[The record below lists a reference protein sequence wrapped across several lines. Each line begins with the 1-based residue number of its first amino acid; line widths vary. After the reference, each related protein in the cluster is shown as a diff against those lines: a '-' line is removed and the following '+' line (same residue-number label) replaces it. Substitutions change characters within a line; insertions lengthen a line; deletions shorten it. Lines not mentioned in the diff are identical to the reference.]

1 MKILELRFKN
11 LNSLYGEW
19 HIDFTTP
26 DYSANGIFAII
37 GPTGAGKSTILD
49 AICLALY
56 GATPRLGKITKNSNQ
71 LMSRQTA
78 DCFSEVTFESQA
90 GIFRCHWS
98 QQKARKKI
106 DGNLGESKHEIVE
119 ANSGLLLE
127 SKKRDVAHVIE
138 EKTGMDF
145 ERFTRSILLAQG
157 GFSAFLTASPDERAP
172 ILEQMTGTK
181 IYSEISVRVHET
193 LRKERDKLALLQ
205 AETTGITLLSDDQEQ
220 THHLELLETNEH
232 EESINLEMKKIAK
245 ATEWLHVIETLSK
258 EITLFTEEQNT
269 LNKRIIAF
277 QPDRERLQRA
287 HHAIELDGLYATLK
301 GLRKQQKD
309 DQNALT
315 GEEVT
320 LPTMH
325 EMLRLKTQ
333 ALALAQQNLSDTK
346 SRQKELRL
354 IIQTVC
360 LLDQALAEKK
370 KNNEHLKK
378 DCIAITDQL
387 ISKENEFKK
396 QQAALAFNLQEQDII
411 KQYVNDHSQ
420 HAALVSEFAGTEEQ
434 LRQVISLQKTIQIKQ
449 KNINDYN
456 EQLLRIEAELTVS
469 NTKRSHHQQTW
480 IETKNQVKQKQH
492 ELEECLQG
500 RLLREYRAEKENLF
514 REMAFLQKIA
524 TLEQERRTLI
534 DGKPCPLCGSETHP
548 FANNNVPERDKTEQK
563 ISSLTLVIEQAETLE
578 QETKKLEQSE
588 NIICKKITDLDKL
601 ISDKMN
607 EKQQVHHSLS
617 MIVID
622 RNELT
627 LHFNALQ
634 EETIKRL
641 RTFGIQDLPKEN
653 IEQFCSHL
661 KERLRVWNEKQ
672 SRLSMLEKEFF
683 ELSSQSNTLKSIIDN
698 QKTSLTEKQKALNA
712 IEDDYAQ
719 INQERQV
726 IFGKKNPD
734 SETVTMEKAL
744 AEAERFEKIALNA
757 KDDIKRLLENA
768 QVKINTLREQI
779 VKRSPQMDAI
789 EKEFHVALEASDFAD
804 EKTYLNNCIS
814 IAERNSLSNQA
825 KKIDTEKANLE
836 LKLTDRQD
844 RLRIEKDKRITESTS
859 HELTLAFLELETKQ
873 KQVRE
878 RISFLTVELRNHHNN
893 KERMKDKQLLIE
905 SQQMECHQLEKLHSL
920 IGSSDG
926 KKYRN
931 FAQGLTF
938 ELMVSHANKQLEKM
952 TDRYLLIRDTQ
963 QPLELNV
970 VDNYQAG
977 EIRTTKNLSGGESFI
992 VSLSLA
998 LGLSKMASQNVR
1010 VDSLF
1015 LDEGF
1020 GTLDDEALETAIET
1034 LSEIQ
1039 QDGKMIGIISHVT
1052 ALKERI
1058 STQINVQ
1065 PASGGKSAI
1074 SGPGCQYIAGV
1085 I

>member
-98 QQKARKKI
+98 QQKARKKS
-106 DGNLGESKHEIVE
+106 DGNLGESKHEIIE

-172 ILEQMTGTK
+172 ILEQITGTK
-181 IYSEISVRVHET
+181 IYSEISMRVHEM
-193 LRKERDKLALLQ
+193 LREARDKLALLQ
-205 AETTGITLLSDDQEQ
+205 AETIGITILNDVQEQ
-220 THHLELLETNEH
+220 AHQLELLEKSKQD
-232 EESINLEMKKIAK
+232 ESIGIEIKNTVNAIGWLNVIKTLNNEIA
-245 ATEWLHVIETLSK
+245 LL
-258 EITLFTEEQNT
+258 LEEQNT

-287 HHAIELDGLYATLK
+287 NHAIELDGLYATLN

-309 DQNALT
+309 DQNALAN
-315 GEEVT
+315 EEIKLPAIHDT
-320 LPTMH
+320 L
-325 EMLRLKTQ
+325 LLKTQ
-333 ALALAQQNLSDTK
+333 AVMHAQQNLSNTK
-346 SRQKELRL
+346 TRQKELQS
-354 IIQTVC
+354 IIQAVR
-360 LLDQALAEKK
+360 LLDQQLAEKR

-378 DCIAITDQL
+378 DCIAITDQ
-387 ISKENEFKK
+387 IIRKETEFKK
-396 QQAALAFNLQEQDII
+396 QQAALASNLQEQDVI
-411 KQYVNDHSQ
+411 KKYFRDHSQ
-420 HAALVSEFAGTEEQ
+420 HAALISEFAGTEEQ
-434 LRQVISLQKTIQIKQ
+434 LRQIISLQKTIQIKQ
-449 KNINDYN
+449 KNIKNYN
-456 EQLLRIEAELTVS
+456 EQLLRIEADLIV
-469 NTKRSHHQQTW
+469 NDTKKNHHQQTW
-480 IETKNQVKQKQH
+480 IETQH
-492 ELEECLQG
+492 QIKKKRQELEQCLQG
-500 RLLREYRAEKENLF
+500 RLLREYRTEKENLF
-514 REMAFLQKIA
+514 REMAFLQKIT
-524 TLEQERRTLI
+524 TLEQERQTLI

-548 FANNNVPERDKTEQK
+548 FAQGNMPQLDKTEQK
-563 ISSLTLVIEQAETLE
+563 IRSLTSLIEQAETLE
-578 QETKKLEQSE
+578 QEIQNLEQSE
-588 NIICKKITDLDKL
+588 RIICKKITDFDKL
-601 ISDKMN
+601 SNDKVN

-617 MIVID
+617 MLVID
-622 RNELT
+622 SNELT

-641 RTFGIQDLPKEN
+641 KTFGIQDLPKEN
-653 IEQFCSHL
+653 IEQFCSNL
-661 KERLRVWNEKQ
+661 KEKLRVWNEKQ

-712 IEDDYAQ
+712 IEDDYEQ

-734 SETVTMEKAL
+734 GENVAMEKAL
-744 AEAERFEKIALNA
+744 VEAERFEKMALNA

-768 QVKINTLREQI
+768 QVKINTLREHI
-779 VKRSPQMDAI
+779 VKRSPQMDTI
-789 EKEFHVALEASDFAD
+789 EKEFHTALEASDFAD

-825 KKIDTEKANLE
+825 KQIDTEKANLE
-836 LKLTDRQD
+836 LKLADRQD
-844 RLRIEKDKRITESTS
+844 RLRIEKDKKMTESTS
-859 HELTLAFLELETKQ
+859 HELKLAFLELETKQ

-878 RISFLTVELRNHHNN
+878 RVSVLTIELRNHN
-893 KERMKDKQLLIE
+893 KNKDKIKEKQLLIE
-905 SQQMECHQLEKLHSL
+905 FQQMECIQLEKLHSL

-952 TDRYLLIRDTQ
+952 TDRYLLIRDPQ

-998 LGLSKMASQNVR
+998 LGLSKMASQKVR

-1065 PASGGKSAI
+1065 PTSGGKSAI
-1074 SGPGCQYIAGV
+1074 SGPGCQYITGF